1 MTCVGYPLGG
11 DNISVTRGVVSR
23 IDVSHEALLRVQ
35 IDAAINPGN
44 SGGPVFDEAGRVVG
58 VATSHLKARAHDKR
72 ENVPSLRL
80 QNAPSLTGPRPR
92 LSSTRATSGTSSRS
106 RCDVSSRLL
115 FLLRAAPSGR

>member
-58 VATSHLKARAHDKR
+58 VATSHLKARANDKKR
-72 ENVPSLRL
+72 ERSLSPSPERALADRPPTAPL
-80 QNAPSLTGPRPR
+80 QHASNIGYIIP
-92 LSSTRATSGTSSRS
+92 
-106 RCDVSSRLL
+106 VEV
-115 FLLRAAPSGR
+115 